1 MVATQFQSFGH
12 LPVEVRRLI
21 WALALPSERRIQAI
35 AFDHYQQILTV
46 SYPPPSV
53 LFVCRESRDET
64 MRFFRRLQLPSYI
77 PFDHD
82 APSITYC
89 FFNPSLDTIY
99 LVGNLFFRSILVAW
113 LNSDDDFSQIPSIAL
128 DRRWVNSTLDEGDRI
143 ITAEAVV
150 RRLGHVKLLHI
161 VSHDGC
167 WDERF
172 GPTRHRWE
180 RDGMNVKCLYSLVD
194 YEEIA
199 SRRKLGRPKIWAEFG
214 PWSRT
219 AYDWD
224 LSTESPSAGMK
235 YDEMK
240 RALEIERSRYPDDWA
255 VPRIQL
261 DFVILDRIIR
271 LGHSRGEGRTT
282 TRSSASPTEPGRVE
296 NSASFWSRLKRFV
309 ALQI

>member
-1 MVATQFQSFGH
+1 MVATKFHSFSH

-35 AFDHYQQILTV
+35 GYDHYQQILTV
-46 SYPPPSV
+46 SYPPPSI

-77 PFDHD
+77 PFGHD

-99 LVGNLFFRSILVAW
+99 FAGNPFFRSILVAW

-128 DRRWVNSTLDEGDRI
+128 DRRWVSPTLDEGDKT
-143 ITAEAVV
+143 ITAEALV
-150 RRLGHVKLLHI
+150 RRLGHVEILHI
-161 VSHDGC
+161 VSHDGW

-172 GPTRHRWE
+172 APTRHPWE
-180 RDGMNVKCLYSLVD
+180 RDGTNVKCVYSLVD

-199 SRRKLGRPKIWAEFG
+199 SRRKLGRPKIWADFG

-224 LSTESPSAGMK
+224 LSTESPPPRMK
-235 YDEMK
+235 YDAMK
-240 RALEIERSRYPDDWA
+240 KALEIERSRYPDGWEA
-255 VPRIQL
+255 PRIQL

-271 LGHSRGEGRTT
+271 LGHSREEGRTPAM
-282 TRSSASPTEPGRVE
+282 SSASPTEPGRAE

-309 ALQI
+309 ALQV